1 MSKELIIHK
10 FHDCAS
16 WKSYKRMCRYKGVTI
31 RVLLVNKMVSV
42 QHSYCSKKDDFC
54 RKIGKEMASANPAT
68 MTTLK
73 ELPKVLHQI
82 INGRYKP
89 KYQQP
94 DYDEF
99 SVNYR
104 QLYNFII
111 RKTDLS

>member
-1 MSKELIIHK
+1 
-10 FHDCAS
+10 
-16 WKSYKRMCRYKGVTI
+16 
-31 RVLLVNKMVSV
+31 MVSV

-111 RKTDLS
+111 RNMDNE